1 MPLLQAEG
9 LVKRFRRR
17 RLFSRNHSET
27 LAVDGVSFELDRG
40 KTLSVVGESGA
51 GKSTTG
57 RMVVRLIEPDEGSI
71 RFDGVELTELSAAEL
86 RKMRRKMQM
95 IFQDPYSSCD
105 PRIPIGLSVTEP
117 LRVHE
122 GINRSDRE
130 RKAVEVLDRVG
141 LAAHYAERMPYEL
154 SGGQLQRVAIARAL
168 TVEPALIVCDEPV
181 SALDVSVRAQVL
193 NLMLDLQEERQM
205 AFLFISHDLS
215 IVEAISDHVAVM
227 RSGRLVEL
235 GTKEQI
241 YTAPSHEYTKQLLDA
256 VPVADPSRRVLTG
269 RPSRAA
275 GAPGPSGPRPAPVG
289 VSRSG

>member
-181 SALDVSVRAQVL
+181 AALDVSVRAQVL